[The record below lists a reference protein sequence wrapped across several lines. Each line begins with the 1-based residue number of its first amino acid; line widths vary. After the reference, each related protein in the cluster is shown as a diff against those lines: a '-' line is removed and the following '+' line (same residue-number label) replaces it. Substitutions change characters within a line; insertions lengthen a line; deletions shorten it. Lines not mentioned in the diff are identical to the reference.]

1 MPNIASI
8 INSHNKRIINNNIP
22 KPSTPSCNCRSK
34 TSFPLN
40 GDCLQSSL
48 VYICK
53 EDNPNIIGNHPHW
66 IGLTENTFKER
77 FYKYKNSFKY
87 ESKYNTTERLNF
99 VWENKHAN
107 KSEANLVRKI
117 NMPLKQILCGIYRL
131 GQKNVPKN
139 RSRITKV
146 KGKFWQKAFY
156 TLYYKP
162 FSFCRL

>member
-53 EDNPNIIGNHPHW
+53 EDNPNIIGNHPH
-66 IGLTENTFKER
+66 
-77 FYKYKNSFKY
+77 
-87 ESKYNTTERLNF
+87 
-99 VWENKHAN
+99 
-107 KSEANLVRKI
+107 
-117 NMPLKQILCGIYRL
+117 
-131 GQKNVPKN
+131 
-139 RSRITKV
+139 
-146 KGKFWQKAFY
+146 
-156 TLYYKP
+156 
-162 FSFCRL
+162 